1 MNYSLIFNN
10 QRLTSARDYT
20 YARFNVE
27 SAGNLLWVL
36 SDLSGKDKV
45 QAVDTITGVTAEYYE
60 VFNTQ
65 FAQYVKA
72 DAELRKAI
80 SLDRFN
86 WLVGRA
92 FVGVGVPYGN
102 FKLLPFEKQYFS
114 GGANGIRAWQ
124 VRELGPGTYKA
135 PEGSYPNQSADI
147 KIEVNLEYRFKL
159 LGAMEGALFLDAGN
173 IWAINKN
180 DNREGALFKFNEFYK
195 QFAVGTGT
203 GLRFDLNY
211 FILRTDL
218 GMKLRD
224 PSNEAGHKWIIGDR
238 SLTGDDFT
246 FSFAIGYPF

>member
-10 QRLTSARDYT
+10 QRLNSTKNYN
-20 YARFNVE
+20 YGRFNVE
-27 SAGNLLWVL
+27 SAGNVLWAL
-36 SDLSGKDKV
+36 SELAGKDKV
-45 QAVDTITGVTAEYYE
+45 QVVDSATGAATEYYE
-60 VFNTQ
+60 VFNTR

-72 DAELRKAI
+72 DIELRKAI
-80 SLDRFN
+80 SLDKFN
-86 WLVGRA
+86 WIVARG

-102 FKLLPFEKQYFS
+102 FKVLPYEKQYFS

-124 VRELGPGTYKA
+124 VRELGPGSYKA
-135 PEGSYPNQSADI
+135 PEGSYPNQSGDI
-147 KIEVNLEYRFKL
+147 KIEANFEYRFKL
-159 LGAMEGALFLDAGN
+159 LGAMEGALFLDVGN

-180 DNREGALFKFNEFYK
+180 DNREGAVFEFNKFYK
-195 QFAVGTGT
+195 QFAWGTGA

-224 PSNEAGHKWIIGDR
+224 PSNEDGHKWIIGDR
-238 SLTGDDFT
+238 SLINEDFA